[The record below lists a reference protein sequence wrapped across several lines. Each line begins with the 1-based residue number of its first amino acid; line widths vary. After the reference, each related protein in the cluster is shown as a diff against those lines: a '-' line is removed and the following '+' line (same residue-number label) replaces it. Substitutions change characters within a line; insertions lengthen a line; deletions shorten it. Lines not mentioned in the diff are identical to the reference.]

1 MPEGPELYYLS
12 QELKHKLKNQY
23 FDNIVSNTKS
33 TVILPKK
40 SKIKDIYSYGKNL
53 ILETEDY
60 ILLVHL
66 GITGWLQIEKPK
78 IYKYIL
84 EFSKT
89 TYYLNDRRR
98 FSKLMLFE
106 NSTELEKYLEKFGV
120 DILSPQFT
128 LEYFENIIKSKKK
141 LLCNLLLDQSYF
153 AGLGNY
159 IKNDALYLSKI
170 HPDKKSNNMS
180 ENQIKDLYQNIL
192 IISYSNVFTHLEN
205 ANLKI
210 PSKLKKY
217 KPNKLYVPYNFFV
230 YEQEYDKKGNKVIYL
245 KNHCGRRTFYVK
257 SIQKE

>member
-12 QELKHKLKNQY
+12 QELKHNLKNQN
-23 FDNIVSNTKS
+23 FINIVSNTKS

-40 SKIKDIYSYGKNL
+40 SKIKEIYCYGKNL
-53 ILETEDY
+53 IIETENY
-60 ILLVHL
+60 SLLIHL

-106 NSTELEKYLEKFGV
+106 NNNELNNYLDKFGV

-128 LEYFENIIKSKKK
+128 LEYFNNIMKSKKK

-159 IKNDALYLSKI
+159 IKNDSLYLSKI
-170 HPDKKSNNMS
+170 HPNKKTNNMS
-180 ENQIKDLYQNIL
+180 ENQIKDLYKNIL
-192 IISYSNVFTHLEN
+192 IISFSNVVSHLKN
-205 ANLKI
+205 ADLKI
-210 PSKLKKY
+210 PAKLEKII
-217 KPNKLYVPYNFFV
+217 PNKLFVPYKFF
-230 YEQEYDKKGNKVIYL
+230 
-245 KNHCGRRTFYVK
+245 
-257 SIQKE
+257 